1 MDFET
6 AFAHYQSSTATAEET
21 ALVERELAKYQLIE
35 DYFAARE
42 LPELPEL
49 PEDTALAASETKA
62 LKRRLGRR
70 TRNTVL
76 MAAAAMLAVLLL
88 LQCAVSPL
96 LNRHV
101 YGGTDDHTDFDAA
114 MTSLTGLYM
123 PLGVYVGSSLSHT
136 GFMTDTVSL
145 QFSDLTGSTRFGV
158 RTGLTLRL
166 GALGRLS
173 ASDLLPLHYALI
185 GYFTPTLNADGTEA
199 APTDYCR
206 QALADMSDQLTVTS
220 AVQFTDRL
228 SADELAALMARHPEL
243 TFLSGKVGNEGVY
256 TPQSLFCSLTPAG
269 ISFGD
274 ALEADYPG
282 FTLPHTNITGAAL
295 RQHFEAML
303 QCLIDHP
310 SVAKAAS
317 MMGNETHNYK
327 RLLQDVQDNGLQFT
341 GVWVQGTP
349 SALLSLMDESGAK
362 SISNYEAHIRLA
374 NYDA

>member
-1 MDFET
+1 MNFET
-6 AFAHYQSSTATAEET
+6 AFAHYQSSTATVEET

-35 DYFAARE
+35 DYLAAQS
-42 LPELPEL
+42 LPEL

-62 LKRRLGRR
+62 VKRRLGRR

-88 LQCAVSPL
+88 LQFAVSPL

-101 YGGTDDHTDFDAA
+101 YGGADDHTDFDAA

-145 QFSDLTGSTRFGV
+145 QFSDLAGSTRFGV

-199 APTDYCR
+199 VPTDYCR

-295 RQHFEAML
+295 QQHFEAML

-349 SALLSLMDESGAK
+349 SALLSLMDESSAR

>member
-6 AFAHYQSSTATAEET
+6 AFAHYQSNTATAEET
-21 ALVERELAKYQLIE
+21 ALVERELEKYRLIE
-35 DYFAARE
+35 DYFAAR
-42 LPELPEL
+42 ELPEL

-62 LKRRLGRR
+62 VKRRLGRR

-96 LNRHV
+96 LNRRV
-101 YGGTDDHTDFDAA
+101 YGGADDHLGFDAA
-114 MTSLTGLYM
+114 MTALTGLYM
-123 PLGVYVGSSLSHT
+123 PLGAYVGSSLSHT

-206 QALADMSDQLTVTS
+206 QALADMSDQLTVTA

-269 ISFGD
+269 IGFSD

-282 FTLPHTNITGAAL
+282 FTLPHTNITGADL
-295 RQHFEAML
+295 RQHFEALL

-310 SVAKAAS
+310 AAARS
-317 MMGNETHNYK
+317 AAMMGNEAHNYK

-349 SALLSLMDESGAK
+349 SALLSLMDEACAR

-374 NYDA
+374 NYDAS

>member
-1 MDFET
+1 MNFET

-21 ALVERELAKYQLIE
+21 ALVERELAKYRLIE
-35 DYFAARE
+35 DYLAAQA
-42 LPELPEL
+42 LPEL

-62 LKRRLGRR
+62 VKRRLNRR
-70 TRNTVL
+70 TRSTVL

-101 YGGTDDHTDFDAA
+101 YGGADDHTDFDAA
-114 MTSLTGLYM
+114 MTALTGLYM

-185 GYFTPTLNADGTEA
+185 GYFTPTLNVDGTEA

-206 QALADMSDQLTVTS
+206 QALADMSDQLTVTA

-274 ALEADYPG
+274 KLDTSYPG

-310 SVAKAAS
+310 SVARSAA
-317 MMGNETHNYK
+317 MMGNEAHNYK

-349 SALLSLMDESGAK
+349 SALLSLMDETCAK

>member
-1 MDFET
+1 MNFET

-21 ALVERELAKYQLIE
+21 ALVERELAKYRLIE
-35 DYFAARE
+35 DYFAAR
-42 LPELPEL
+42 ELPEL

-62 LKRRLGRR
+62 VKRRLGRR

-96 LNRHV
+96 LNRRV
-101 YGGTDDHTDFDAA
+101 YGGADDHTDFDAA
-114 MTSLTGLYM
+114 MTALTGLYM

-166 GALGRLS
+166 GVLGRLS

-317 MMGNETHNYK
+317 MMGNEAHNYK
-327 RLLQDVQDNGLQFT
+327 SLLQDVQDNGLQFT

-349 SALLSLMDESGAK
+349 SALLSLMDETCAK

>member
-6 AFAHYQSSTATAEET
+6 AFAHYQNSTATAEET
-21 ALVERELAKYQLIE
+21 ALVERELEKYRLIE
-35 DYFAARE
+35 DYFAAR
-42 LPELPEL
+42 ELPEL

-62 LKRRLGRR
+62 VKRRLGRR

-96 LNRHV
+96 LNRRV
-101 YGGTDDHTDFDAA
+101 YGSADDHLDFDTA
-114 MTSLTGLYM
+114 MTALTGLYM
-123 PLGVYVGSSLSHT
+123 PLGAYVGGSLSHT

-173 ASDLLPLHYALI
+173 ASDLRPLHYALI

-199 APTDYCR
+199 APTDYCQ
-206 QALADMSDQLTVTS
+206 QALADMSDQLTVTA
-220 AVQFTDRL
+220 AVRFNDML
-228 SADELAALMARHPEL
+228 SSGQLAALMARHSEL

-269 ISFGD
+269 IGFGD
-274 ALEADYPG
+274 ELEADYPG
-282 FTLPHTNITGAAL
+282 FELPHNAAPTGPEL
-295 RQHFEAML
+295 QQHFEAML

-310 SVAKAAS
+310 SVAKSAA
-317 MMGNETHNYK
+317 MMGNEPHNYE
-327 RLLQDVQDNGLQFT
+327 RLLRDVQDNGLQFT

-349 SALLSLMDESGAK
+349 SALLSLMDETCAR
-362 SISNYEAHIRLA
+362 SISNYEAHIRLE
-374 NYDA
+374 NYST

>member
-21 ALVERELAKYQLIE
+21 ALVERELEKYRLIE
-35 DYFAARE
+35 DYFAAR
-42 LPELPEL
+42 ELPEL

-62 LKRRLGRR
+62 VKRRLGRR
-70 TRNTVL
+70 TRSTVL
-76 MAAAAMLAVLLL
+76 MAIAAMLAVLLL

-101 YGGTDDHTDFDAA
+101 YGGADDHTDFDAA

-199 APTDYCR
+199 APTDYCQ

-274 ALEADYPG
+274 ALEVDYPG

-317 MMGNETHNYK
+317 MMGNEAHNYK
-327 RLLQDVQDNGLQFT
+327 SLLQDVQDNGLQFT

-349 SALLSLMDESGAK
+349 SALLSLMDESSAR

-374 NYDA
+374 NYDAS

>member
-70 TRNTVL
+70 TRSTVL

-88 LQCAVSPL
+88 LQFAVSPL

-101 YGGTDDHTDFDAA
+101 YGGADDHTDFDAA

-158 RTGLTLRL
+158 RTSLTLRL

-349 SALLSLMDESGAK
+349 SALLSLMDETCAK

>member
-6 AFAHYQSSTATAEET
+6 AFAHYQSNTATAEET
-21 ALVERELAKYQLIE
+21 ALVERELEKYRLIE
-35 DYFAARE
+35 DYLAAQA
-42 LPELPEL
+42 LPEL
-49 PEDTALAASETKA
+49 PEDTALASAETKA
-62 LKRRLGRR
+62 VKRRLHRR

-96 LNRHV
+96 LNRRV
-101 YGGTDDHTDFDAA
+101 YGGADDHTDFDAA
-114 MTSLTGLYM
+114 MTALTGLYM
-123 PLGVYVGSSLSHT
+123 PLGAYVGSSLSHT

-158 RTGLTLRL
+158 RSGLTLRL

-173 ASDLLPLHYALI
+173 ASDLRPLHYALI

-199 APTDYCR
+199 APTDYCQ
-206 QALADMSDQLTVTS
+206 QALADMSDQLTVTA
-220 AVQFTDRL
+220 AVRFTDRL
-228 SADELAALMARHPEL
+228 SSDELAALMARHPEL

-269 ISFGD
+269 IGFGD
-274 ALEADYPG
+274 ELEADYPG

-310 SVAKAAS
+310 AAAKSAA
-317 MMGNETHNYK
+317 MMGNEAHNYK

-349 SALLSLMDESGAK
+349 SALLSLMDEACAR

>member
-6 AFAHYQSSTATAEET
+6 AFAHYQSNTATAEET
-21 ALVERELAKYQLIE
+21 ALVERELEKYRLIE
-35 DYFAARE
+35 NYFAAQA
-42 LPELPEL
+42 LPEL

-62 LKRRLGRR
+62 VKRRLGRR

-88 LQCAVSPL
+88 LQFAVSPL
-96 LNRHV
+96 LNRRV
-101 YGGTDDHTDFDAA
+101 YGGADDHLGFDAA
-114 MTSLTGLYM
+114 MTALTGLYM
-123 PLGVYVGSSLSHT
+123 PLGAYVGSSLSHT

-173 ASDLLPLHYALI
+173 ASDLRPLHYALI

-199 APTDYCR
+199 APTDYCQ
-206 QALADMSDQLTVTS
+206 QALADMSDQLTVTA
-220 AVQFTDRL
+220 AVRFTDRL
-228 SADELAALMARHPEL
+228 SSDELAALMARHPEL

-269 ISFGD
+269 IAFGD
-274 ALEADYPG
+274 ALEVDYPG

-295 RQHFEAML
+295 RQHFEALL

-310 SVAKAAS
+310 SVARSAD
-317 MMGNETHNYK
+317 MMGNEAHNYK

-341 GVWVQGTP
+341 GVWVQGAP
-349 SALLSLMDESGAK
+349 SALLSLMDETCAR

-374 NYDA
+374 NYDAS

>member
-21 ALVERELAKYQLIE
+21 ALVERELEKYRLIE
-35 DYFAARE
+35 DYLAAQS
-42 LPELPEL
+42 LPEL

-62 LKRRLGRR
+62 VKRRLGRR
-70 TRNTVL
+70 TRSTVL

-96 LNRHV
+96 LNRRV
-101 YGGTDDHTDFDAA
+101 YSSADDHLDFDAA
-114 MTSLTGLYM
+114 MTALTGLYM

-145 QFSDLTGSTRFGV
+145 QFSDLTGSSRFGV

-173 ASDLLPLHYALI
+173 ASDLRPLHYALI

-199 APTDYCR
+199 APTDYCQ

-295 RQHFEAML
+295 QQHFEAML

-310 SVAKAAS
+310 AAAKSAA
-317 MMGNETHNYK
+317 MMGNEAHNYK

-349 SALLSLMDESGAK
+349 SALLSLMDESSAR

>member
-6 AFAHYQSSTATAEET
+6 AFTHYQSSTATAEET
-21 ALVERELAKYQLIE
+21 ALVERELEKYRLIE
-35 DYFAARE
+35 DYFAAQS
-42 LPELPEL
+42 LPEL

-62 LKRRLGRR
+62 VKRRLGRR

-88 LQCAVSPL
+88 LQFAVSPL

-101 YGGTDDHTDFDAA
+101 YGGADDHTDFDAA
-114 MTSLTGLYM
+114 MTALTGLYM

-256 TPQSLFCSLTPAG
+256 MPQSLFCSLTPAG
-269 ISFGD
+269 IAFGD

-295 RQHFEAML
+295 QQHFEAML

-310 SVAKAAS
+310 PVAKAAS
-317 MMGNETHNYK
+317 MMGNEAHNYK

-349 SALLSLMDESGAK
+349 SALLSLMDESSAK

>member
-21 ALVERELAKYQLIE
+21 ALVERELAKYRLIE
-35 DYFAARE
+35 DYFAAR
-42 LPELPEL
+42 ELPEL

-62 LKRRLGRR
+62 VKRRLGRR

-88 LQCAVSPL
+88 LQFAVSPL

-101 YGGTDDHTDFDAA
+101 YGGADDHTDFDAA
-114 MTSLTGLYM
+114 MTALTGLYM

-166 GALGRLS
+166 GVLGRLS

-206 QALADMSDQLTVTS
+206 QALADMSDQLTVTA

-317 MMGNETHNYK
+317 MMGNEAHNYK
-327 RLLQDVQDNGLQFT
+327 SLLQDVQDNGLQFT

-349 SALLSLMDESGAK
+349 SALLSLMDETCAK

>member
-6 AFAHYQSSTATAEET
+6 AFAHYQSNTATAEET
-21 ALVERELAKYQLIE
+21 ALVERELAKYRLIE
-35 DYFAARE
+35 DYFAAR
-42 LPELPEL
+42 ELPEL

-62 LKRRLGRR
+62 VKRRLGCRI
-70 TRNTVL
+70 RNTVL

-101 YGGTDDHTDFDAA
+101 YGGADDHTDFDAA

-199 APTDYCR
+199 APTDYCQ

-228 SADELAALMARHPEL
+228 SADELAALMSRHPEL

-269 ISFGD
+269 IAFGD

-317 MMGNETHNYK
+317 MMGNEAHNYK

-341 GVWVQGTP
+341 GVWVQGSP
-349 SALLSLMDESGAK
+349 SALLSLMDETCAK

>member
-1 MDFET
+1 MNFET
-6 AFAHYQSSTATAEET
+6 AFAHYQSNTATAEET
-21 ALVERELAKYQLIE
+21 ALVERELEKYRLIE
-35 DYFAARE
+35 DYLAAQS
-42 LPELPEL
+42 LPEL

-62 LKRRLGRR
+62 VKRRLGRR

-101 YGGTDDHTDFDAA
+101 YGGADDHTDFDAA
-114 MTSLTGLYM
+114 MTALTGLYM

-166 GALGRLS
+166 GVLGRLS

-310 SVAKAAS
+310 SVARSAS

-349 SALLSLMDESGAK
+349 SALLSLMDETCAK

>member
-6 AFAHYQSSTATAEET
+6 AFAHYQSNTATAEET
-21 ALVERELAKYQLIE
+21 ALVERELEKYRLIE
-35 DYFAARE
+35 DYFAAR
-42 LPELPEL
+42 ELPEL

-62 LKRRLGRR
+62 VKRRLGRR

-96 LNRHV
+96 LNRRV
-101 YGGTDDHTDFDAA
+101 YDSADDHLGFDAA
-114 MTSLTGLYM
+114 MTALTGLYM
-123 PLGVYVGSSLSHT
+123 PLGAYVGSSLSHT

-206 QALADMSDQLTVTS
+206 QALADMSDQLTVTA
-220 AVQFTDRL
+220 AVRFTDML
-228 SADELAALMARHPEL
+228 SSDELAALMARHPEL

-269 ISFGD
+269 IAFGD

-282 FTLPHTNITGAAL
+282 FTLPHTNITGADL
-295 RQHFEAML
+295 RQHFEALL

-310 SVAKAAS
+310 AVARSAA
-317 MMGNETHNYK
+317 MMGNEAHNYK

-349 SALLSLMDESGAK
+349 SALLSLMDETCAR

-374 NYDA
+374 NYDAS

>member
-6 AFAHYQSSTATAEET
+6 AFAHYQSNTATAEET
-21 ALVERELAKYQLIE
+21 ALVERELEKYRLIE

-42 LPELPEL
+42 LPELPE
-49 PEDTALAASETKA
+49 DTALAVSETKA
-62 LKRRLGRR
+62 VKRRLGRR

-96 LNRHV
+96 LNRRV
-101 YGGTDDHTDFDAA
+101 YGGADDHLGFDAA
-114 MTSLTGLYM
+114 MTALTGLYM
-123 PLGVYVGSSLSHT
+123 PLGAYVGSSLSHT

-206 QALADMSDQLTVTS
+206 QALADMSDQLTVTA

-243 TFLSGKVGNEGVY
+243 AFLSGKVGNEGVY

-274 ALEADYPG
+274 ELEADYPG

-295 RQHFEAML
+295 RQHFEALL

-310 SVAKAAS
+310 SAAKSAD
-317 MMGNETHNYK
+317 MMGNEAHNYK

-349 SALLSLMDESGAK
+349 SALLSLMDESCAR

>member
-1 MDFET
+1 MNFET

-21 ALVERELAKYQLIE
+21 ALVERELEKYRLIE
-35 DYFAARE
+35 DYFAAR
-42 LPELPEL
+42 ELPEL

-62 LKRRLGRR
+62 VKRRLGRR
-70 TRNTVL
+70 TRSTVL

-101 YGGTDDHTDFDAA
+101 YGGADDHTDFDAA
-114 MTSLTGLYM
+114 MTALTGLYM

-206 QALADMSDQLTVTS
+206 QALADMSDQLTVTA

-269 ISFGD
+269 IAFGD
-274 ALEADYPG
+274 KLDTSYPG

-295 RQHFEAML
+295 RRHFEAML

-349 SALLSLMDESGAK
+349 SALLSLMDESSAR

>member
-6 AFAHYQSSTATAEET
+6 AFAHYQSNTATAGET
-21 ALVERELAKYQLIE
+21 ALVERELEKYRLIE
-35 DYFAARE
+35 DYFAAR
-42 LPELPEL
+42 ELPEL

-62 LKRRLGRR
+62 VKRRLGRR

-96 LNRHV
+96 LNRRV
-101 YGGTDDHTDFDAA
+101 YGSADDHLDFDAA
-114 MTSLTGLYM
+114 MTALTGLYM

-166 GALGRLS
+166 GVLGRLS

-199 APTDYCR
+199 APTDYCQ

-282 FTLPHTNITGAAL
+282 FTLPRTNITGAAL

-310 SVAKAAS
+310 SVARSAA

-349 SALLSLMDESGAK
+349 SALLSLMDETCAR

>member
-6 AFAHYQSSTATAEET
+6 AFAHYQSNTATAEET
-21 ALVERELAKYQLIE
+21 ALVERELEKYRLIE
-35 DYFAARE
+35 DYFAAR
-42 LPELPEL
+42 ELPEL

-62 LKRRLGRR
+62 VKRRLGRR

-96 LNRHV
+96 LNCRV
-101 YGGTDDHTDFDAA
+101 YGSADDHLDFDAA
-114 MTSLTGLYM
+114 MTALTGLYM

-228 SADELAALMARHPEL
+228 SADELASLMARHPEL

-295 RQHFEAML
+295 QQHFEAM
-303 QCLIDHP
+303 
-310 SVAKAAS
+310 
-317 MMGNETHNYK
+317 
-327 RLLQDVQDNGLQFT
+327 LQFT

-349 SALLSLMDESGAK
+349 SALLSLMDESSAR

>member
-6 AFAHYQSSTATAEET
+6 AFAHYQSNTATAEET
-21 ALVERELAKYQLIE
+21 ALVERELEKYRLIE
-35 DYFAARE
+35 DYLAAQA
-42 LPELPEL
+42 LPEL
-49 PEDTALAASETKA
+49 PEDDALASAETKA
-62 LKRRLGRR
+62 VKRRLGRR

-88 LQCAVSPL
+88 LQFAVSPL
-96 LNRHV
+96 LNRRV
-101 YGGTDDHTDFDAA
+101 YGGADDHLGFDAA
-114 MTSLTGLYM
+114 MTALTGLYM

-199 APTDYCR
+199 APTDYCQ
-206 QALADMSDQLTVTS
+206 QALADMSDQLTVTA
-220 AVQFTDRL
+220 AVRFTDRL
-228 SADELAALMARHPEL
+228 SSDELAALMARHPEL

-269 ISFGD
+269 IGFGD

-282 FTLPHTNITGAAL
+282 FTLPHTNITGADL
-295 RQHFEAML
+295 RQHFEALL

-310 SVAKAAS
+310 AAARS
-317 MMGNETHNYK
+317 AAMMGNETHNYK

-349 SALLSLMDESGAK
+349 SALLSLMDESSAR
-362 SISNYEAHIRLA
+362 SISNYEAHIRLE
-374 NYDA
+374 NYST

>member
-1 MDFET
+1 
-6 AFAHYQSSTATAEET
+6 
-21 ALVERELAKYQLIE
+21 
-35 DYFAARE
+35 
-42 LPELPEL
+42 
-49 PEDTALAASETKA
+49 
-62 LKRRLGRR
+62 
-70 TRNTVL
+70 
-76 MAAAAMLAVLLL
+76 
-88 LQCAVSPL
+88 
-96 LNRHV
+96 
-101 YGGTDDHTDFDAA
+101 
-114 MTSLTGLYM
+114 
-123 PLGVYVGSSLSHT
+123 
-136 GFMTDTVSL
+136 MTDTVSL

-295 RQHFEAML
+295 QQHFEAML

-317 MMGNETHNYK
+317 IMGNEAHNYK

-341 GVWVQGTP
+341 GVWVQGSP
-349 SALLSLMDESGAK
+349 SALLSLMDESSAR

>member
-6 AFAHYQSSTATAEET
+6 AFAHYQSNTATAEET
-21 ALVERELAKYQLIE
+21 ARVERELAKYQLIE

-62 LKRRLGRR
+62 VKRRLGRR

-88 LQCAVSPL
+88 LQFAVSPL

-101 YGGTDDHTDFDAA
+101 YGGADDHTDFDAA

-317 MMGNETHNYK
+317 MMGNEAHNYK
-327 RLLQDVQDNGLQFT
+327 SLLQDVQDNGLQFT

-349 SALLSLMDESGAK
+349 SALLSLMDETCAK

>member
-1 MDFET
+1 MHFET
-6 AFAHYQSSTATAEET
+6 AFAHYQSNTATAEET
-21 ALVERELAKYQLIE
+21 ALVERELEKYRLIE

-42 LPELPEL
+42 LPAL

-62 LKRRLGRR
+62 VKRRLGRR
-70 TRNTVL
+70 TRSTVL

-101 YGGTDDHTDFDAA
+101 YGGADDHTDFDAA
-114 MTSLTGLYM
+114 MTALTGLYM

-173 ASDLLPLHYALI
+173 ASDLRPLHYALI

-199 APTDYCR
+199 APTDYCQ

-282 FTLPHTNITGAAL
+282 FTPPHTNITGAAL

-310 SVAKAAS
+310 SVARSAA
-317 MMGNETHNYK
+317 MMGNEAHNYK
-327 RLLQDVQDNGLQFT
+327 SLLQDVQDNGLQFT
-341 GVWVQGTP
+341 GVWVQGSP
-349 SALLSLMDESGAK
+349 SALLSLMDETCAR

>member
-62 LKRRLGRR
+62 VKRRLGRR

-101 YGGTDDHTDFDAA
+101 YGSADDHTDFDAA

-158 RTGLTLRL
+158 RTSLTLRL

-282 FTLPHTNITGAAL
+282 FTLPHANITGAAL

-349 SALLSLMDESGAK
+349 SALLSLMDETCAK